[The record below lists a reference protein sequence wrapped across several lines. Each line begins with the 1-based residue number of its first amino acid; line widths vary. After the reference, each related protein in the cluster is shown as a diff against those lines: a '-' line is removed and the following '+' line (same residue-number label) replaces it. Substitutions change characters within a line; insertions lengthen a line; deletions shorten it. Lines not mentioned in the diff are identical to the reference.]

1 MQSPPLQPSGSEIKA
16 AEVVAKELLR
26 GIEGAANQQPTNY
39 LVIVAVIATLVA
51 LCVVVG
57 FFLRYLKDLD
67 LKQDA
72 RESERQ
78 RHIEKIAESAAINS
92 AASQK
97 ECHTHSLQM
106 MQGRNEQTANIRDIA
121 VELAHA
127 CEGVKQTSTTVGEIA
142 KTAAQVVNNAMQK
155 LESSERRADA

>member
-1 MQSPPLQPSGSEIKA
+1 MQTPPVEPTEKQIKA
-16 AEVVAKELLR
+16 AEVAIEGLLK
-26 GIEGAANQQPTNY
+26 GIEGAAQQQPTNY
-39 LVIVAVIATLVA
+39 LVVVAICATLVA
-51 LCVVVG
+51 SCAIVV

-67 LKQDA
+67 AKQDA

-78 RHIEKIAESAAINS
+78 RHIEKIADSAAANS
-92 AASQK
+92 AASQR

>member
-1 MQSPPLQPSGSEIKA
+1 MQTPPVEPTERQIKA
-16 AEVVAKELLR
+16 AEIVAEKLLS

-39 LVIVAVIATLVA
+39 LVVVAICATLLASCAIVW
-51 LCVVVG
+51 

-67 LKQDA
+67 AKQDL
-72 RESERQ
+72 RETERQ
-78 RHIEKIAESAAINS
+78 RHIEKIAESAAVNS
-92 AASQK
+92 AASQR

-142 KTAAQVVNNAMQK
+142 KTAAKVVDTAMQK
-155 LESSERRADA
+155 LEGRGMGS